1 MSVIGTQIGFR
12 KNQIIAPEH
21 HEELPAVASFGFEVE
36 LEGLNNWPEVD
47 GWDLKGDGSL
57 REGMEYVFSGP
68 ASGQKAIT
76 RVESFVS
83 AMEETPP
90 APTFR
95 CSTHLHM
102 DMRDVEWPVY
112 ERTVLTY
119 MAFEDVFFDHCQP
132 YRRDS
137 NFCIPFFSNDWLAQT
152 FGRRI
157 LAPEGDREK
166 VLGLTSWPKYSALN
180 LQVTHNFGS
189 IEFRGAHAL
198 TTRQEM
204 VGLMQRMLC
213 LKAFAMAHAETP
225 LEEFL
230 KVLSEV
236 NLRDVFF
243 LGVSPDY
250 EMSPGGREMG
260 IASATLAVATMGFVR
275 SGVDPLED
283 EQNRQRRLREQ
294 ERERQ
299 RVLDRRL
306 LLARATTSRLLD
318 GAAERYNLAM
328 VPGTQVRLDTAI
340 TAVTSLRRIG
350 HQVRVRDL
358 LEDQEALQD
367 AFVAL
372 MDNPQHLQRHTGV
385 TIEPDM
391 Y

>member
-68 ASGQKAIT
+68 ASGQRAIT

-294 ERERQ
+294 AREQQ

-306 LLARATTSRLLD
+306 MLARSALGRIRE
-318 GAAERYNLAM
+318 GAPERYNLAIIEGNNM
-328 VPGTQVRLDTAI
+328 RLDQVLT
-340 TAVTSLRRIG
+340 TVQSLRMIG
-350 HQVRVRDL
+350 HQVSVRDIVGDDEVLRDSFVL
-358 LEDQEALQD
+358 LL
-367 AFVAL
+367 
-372 MDNPQHLQRHTGV
+372 DNPDHMQRHAGFRL
-385 TIEPDM
+385 EENM